1 MEVKWGLIPDMSI
14 TRTLPRLVGIDVAKE
29 LTFTGR
35 LIDGAEAQRLGLVT
49 RVTDDP
55 LTAARELAAEIAGK
69 SPDAVRGAKRLF
81 NAAWTGLADETLA
94 LEAEIQSS
102 LIGSHNQLA
111 AVTAGL
117 QKQPAQ
123 FTDPV

>member
-1 MEVKWGLIPDMSI
+1 MD
-14 TRTLPRLVGIDVAKE
+14 R
-29 LTFTGR
+29 
-35 LIDGAEAQRLGLVT
+35 
-49 RVTDDP
+49 
-55 LTAARELAAEIAGK
+55 
-69 SPDAVRGAKRLF
+69 
-81 NAAWTGLADETLA
+81 LADETLA

-102 LIGSHNQLA
+102 LIGSPNQLA